1 MSDELMAAPRDQ
13 EDRSTSRKKNK
24 RGAQLKSEIR
34 VPIENVD
41 DIVAARQ
48 RGRELALQSGFTQT
62 ESTLIATTIS
72 ELARNIVLYAKSG
85 GMVLGLVNSGD
96 RSGITIVAHD
106 DGPGIADVQR
116 ALMGGYSTSG
126 GLGLGLSGVR
136 RMVDEFEVRTKP
148 GDGTTVTATKWLR

>member
-1 MSDELMAAPRDQ
+1 MAAPRDP
-13 EDRSTSRKKNK
+13 EDRSAPSKKNK
-24 RGAQLKSEIR
+24 KGAGLGDQIE
-34 VPIENVD
+34 VPIENVS

-62 ESTLIATTIS
+62 ESTLIATAIS

-85 GMVLGLVNSGD
+85 GMVLGLTNSGE

-106 DGPGIADVQR
+106 EGPGISDVQR

-136 RMVDEFEVRTKP
+136 RMVDEFHVRTKP
-148 GDGTTVTATKWLR
+148 GEGTTVTATKWLR